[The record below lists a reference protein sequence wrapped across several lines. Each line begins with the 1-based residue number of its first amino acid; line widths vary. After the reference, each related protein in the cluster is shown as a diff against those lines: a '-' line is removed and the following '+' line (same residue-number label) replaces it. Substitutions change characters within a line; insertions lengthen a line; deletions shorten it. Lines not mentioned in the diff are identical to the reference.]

1 MFAPAHGVPE
11 DPATG
16 SASGAPGVSL
26 VRHQLVHGDGDTRIV
41 SEQGT
46 KMRGQS
52 FVHIS
57 LHARDGQASHI
68 RVGGGVVPVIEGTL
82 RVPAAA

>member
-1 MFAPAHGVPE
+1 MTADREYRFVQVDVFTERAC
-11 DPATG
+11 
-16 SASGAPGVSL
+16 
-26 VRHQLVHGDGDTRIV
+26 
-41 SEQGT
+41 
-46 KMRGQS
+46 